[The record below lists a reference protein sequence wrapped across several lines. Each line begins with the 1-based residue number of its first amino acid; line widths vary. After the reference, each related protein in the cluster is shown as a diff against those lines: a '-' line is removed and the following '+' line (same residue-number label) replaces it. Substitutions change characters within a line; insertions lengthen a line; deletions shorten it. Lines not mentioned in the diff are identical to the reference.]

1 MRVGERED
9 TLPPDYRFKEE
20 ELKKLP
26 APKPEVRLWQIHI
39 SKLLLSRRESFNIL
53 ICGIIAFLSVPSSA
67 AHHGHW

>member
-26 APKPEVRLWQIHI
+26 APKPEVRLHLKALTV
-39 SKLLLSRRESFNIL
+39 SLSYKHNNDCRVLIYNI
-53 ICGIIAFLSVPSSA
+53 FLSPPA
-67 AHHGHW
+67 ACYGYW